1 MAAIKILVA
10 GIGGVGGFFGG
21 LLAKQ
26 FERSK
31 AVEVHFLARGA
42 HLKQIQQSGLQIIEG
57 DKRFVAIPKLATDDA
72 TQIGE
77 VDYIIVAT
85 KSYDLEQTI
94 QQLAPCIGPQTVI
107 LPLLNGV
114 DCRER
119 IQKLLPNNLV
129 CDGCVYIIA
138 RLSRPGV
145 VENQGNIK
153 KLFFGVEGLSDAR
166 LEVLEKL
173 FQEAGVEVTLTPQI
187 EKVIWEKFVFISV
200 TATATTYFDK
210 PVGAIVADTDK
221 RNTVIAL
228 VHEVD
233 QIAKQKGVTISDKIT
248 EQVLTKLESLPYE
261 ATSSLHSD
269 VKAKKNNTEVEALV
283 GYVVSAAQ
291 HFSVDAPTYQKL
303 FAEIQKRRLF

>member
-1 MAAIKILVA
+1 MAATKILVA

-26 FERSK
+26 FEDSK

-42 HLKQIQQSGLQIIEG
+42 HLQQIQKSGLQVIEG
-57 DKRFVAIPKLATDDA
+57 DEQFVAVPKLATDDA
-72 TQIGE
+72 TQIGA
-77 VDYIIVAT
+77 VDYIIVCT

-94 QQLAPCIGPQTVI
+94 RQLAPCIGPETVI

-138 RLSRPGV
+138 RLSRPGM
-145 VENQGNIK
+145 VENLGNIK

-166 LEVLEKL
+166 LDILEKL

-200 TATATTYFDK
+200 TATATTYFDE
-210 PVGAIVADTDK
+210 PVGPIVADPDK

-228 VHEVD
+228 VNEVA
-233 QIAKQKGVTISDKIT
+233 QIAKRKGIAISNSMA
-248 EQVLTKLESLPYE
+248 EQVLAKLESLPHA

-269 VKAKKNNTEVEALV
+269 VKSKKAKTEVQALV

-291 HFSVDAPTYQKL
+291 HFSVEAPTYQRL
-303 FAEIQKRRLF
+303 FAEIQN

>member
-1 MAAIKILVA
+1 MASTKILIA

-26 FERSK
+26 FQDSK
-31 AVEVHFLARGA
+31 AVDIHFLARGA
-42 HLKQIQQSGLQIIEG
+42 HLEQIQKSGLHVIEG
-57 DKRFVAIPKLATDDA
+57 DEQFAAIPKLATDDA
-72 TQIGE
+72 NQIGE
-77 VDYIIVAT
+77 ADYIIVAT

-94 QQLAPCIGPQTVI
+94 QQLTPCIGPETVI

-145 VENQGNIK
+145 VENLGNIK
-153 KLFFGVEGLSDAR
+153 KLFFGVEGGSDTR
-166 LEVLEKL
+166 LEALEKL

-200 TATATTYFDK
+200 TATATTYFDA
-210 PVGAIVADTDK
+210 PVGPILADSDK

-228 VHEVD
+228 VNEVT
-233 QIAKQKGVTISDKIT
+233 QIAKQKGIVISNNMA
-248 EQVLTKLESLPYE
+248 EQVLTKLESLPHA

-269 VKAKKNNTEVEALV
+269 VKVKKINTEVQTLV
-283 GYVVSAAQ
+283 GYVVKAAQ
-291 HFSVDAPTYQKL
+291 HFGVDAPTYRKL
-303 FAEIQKRRLF
+303 FAEIQKDIS

>member
-1 MAAIKILVA
+1 MAATKILVA

-26 FERSK
+26 FEHSK

-42 HLKQIQQSGLQIIEG
+42 HLQQIQKSGLQVIEG
-57 DKRFVAIPKLATDDA
+57 DEQFVAIPKLATDDA
-72 TQIGE
+72 AQIGA
-77 VDYIIVAT
+77 VDYLIVCT

-94 QQLAPCIGPQTVI
+94 RQLKPCIGPQTVI

-145 VENQGNIK
+145 VENLGNIK

-166 LEVLEKL
+166 LDTLEKL

-187 EKVIWEKFVFISV
+187 KKVIWEKFVFISV
-200 TATATTYFDK
+200 MATATAYFDE
-210 PVGAIVADTDK
+210 PVGPIVADTDK

-228 VHEVD
+228 VNEAV
-233 QIAKQKGVTISDKIT
+233 QIANQKGIAISNNMA
-248 EQVLTKLESLPYE
+248 KLESLPHA

-269 VKAKKNNTEVEALV
+269 VTAKKANTEVQALV
-283 GYVVSAAQ
+283 GYVVRVAQ
-291 HFSVDAPTYQKL
+291 HFSVGAPTYQRL
-303 FAEIQKRRLF
+303 FAEIQDRITGTK

>member
-1 MAAIKILVA
+1 MGATRILIA

-26 FERSK
+26 FEHSPR
-31 AVEVHFLARGA
+31 VEVSFLARGA
-42 HLKQIQQSGLQIIEG
+42 HLEKIQEAGLKVIESEEQ
-57 DKRFVAIPKLATDDA
+57 FVAVPKLASDNA
-72 TQIGE
+72 SEIGE
-77 VDYIIVAT
+77 VDYIIVCT

-94 QQLAPCIGPQTVI
+94 EQLAPCIGPQTVI

-114 DCRER
+114 DCRDR

-145 VENQGNIK
+145 VENLGNIK
-153 KLFFGVEGLSDAR
+153 KLFFGMEGGSDAR
-166 LEVLEKL
+166 LYALENLLRK
-173 FQEAGVEVTLTPQI
+173 AGVAVTLTPHI

-200 TATATTYFDK
+200 MATATTYFDA
-210 PVGAIVADTDK
+210 PVAPILADTDK

-228 VHEVD
+228 VNEVA
-233 QIAKQKGVTISDKIT
+233 QVAQAKGITISSNMPEK
-248 EQVLTKLESLPYE
+248 VLAKLESLPGT

-269 VKAKKNNTEVEALV
+269 FQNKKAYTEVASLV
-283 GYVVSAAQ
+283 GYVVTVAQ
-291 HFSVDAPTYQKL
+291 HFSVGVPTYQKL
-303 FAEIQKRRLF
+303 YTEIQGRE

>member
-1 MAAIKILVA
+1 MATTKILIA

-26 FERSK
+26 FEESK

-42 HLKQIQQSGLQIIEG
+42 HLQQIQQSGLQVIEG
-57 DKRFVAIPKLATDDA
+57 DEQFVAIPKLARDDA
-72 TQIGE
+72 HQIG
-77 VDYIIVAT
+77 VADYIIVST

-145 VENQGNIK
+145 VENLGNIK
-153 KLFFGVEGLSDAR
+153 KLFFGVECRSDGR

-187 EKVIWEKFVFISV
+187 KKVIWEKFVFISV
-200 TATATTYFDK
+200 TATATTYFDE
-210 PVGAIVADTDK
+210 PVGPIVADPDK

-228 VHEVD
+228 VSEVA
-233 QIAKQKGVTISDKIT
+233 QIAEQKGIAISNNMA
-248 EQVLTKLESLPYE
+248 EQVLAKLESLPHT

-269 VKAKKNNTEVEALV
+269 VTAKKANTEVQALV
-283 GYVVSAAQ
+283 GYVVTTAQ
-291 HFSVDAPTYQKL
+291 NFSVDTPTYKQL
-303 FAEIQKRRLF
+303 FAEIQKRNS

>member
-1 MAAIKILVA
+1 MSMTKILVA

-26 FERSK
+26 FEDSK
-31 AVEVHFLARGA
+31 AVEVHFLARSG
-42 HLKQIQQSGLQIIEG
+42 HLEQIQKSGLKVIEG
-57 DKRFVAIPKLATDDA
+57 DDEFVATPKSSTDNPDD
-72 TQIGE
+72 IGK
-77 VDYIIVAT
+77 VDYIIVCT

-94 QQLAPCIGPQTVI
+94 QQLEPSIGLETVI

-145 VENQGNIK
+145 VENLGNIK
-153 KLFFGVEGLSDAR
+153 KLFFGVEGSSDAR

-200 TATATTYFDK
+200 TATATTYFDE
-210 PVGAIVADTDK
+210 PVGPIVADTDK

-228 VHEVD
+228 VNEVT
-233 QIAKQKGVTISDKIT
+233 QIAKQKEVTISNNMA
-248 EQVLTKLESLPYE
+248 EQVLAKLESLPHA

-269 VKAKKNNTEVEALV
+269 VKAKKTNTEVQALV
-283 GYVVSAAQ
+283 GYVVTAAQ
-291 HFSVDAPTYQKL
+291 HFSVKAPIYHQL
-303 FAEIQKRRLF
+303 FEKIQ

>member
-1 MAAIKILVA
+1 MATTKILIA

-26 FERSK
+26 FEDSK

-42 HLKQIQQSGLQIIEG
+42 HLEQIQKSGLQVIEG
-57 DKRFVAIPKLATDDA
+57 DEQFVAIPKLATDDA
-72 TQIGE
+72 HQIGE
-77 VDYIIVAT
+77 VNYIIVST

-94 QQLAPCIGPQTVI
+94 QQLSPCIGPQTVI

-145 VENQGNIK
+145 VENFGNIK
-153 KLFFGVEGLSDAR
+153 KLFFGVEGISDPR

-200 TATATTYFDK
+200 TATATTYFDE
-210 PVGAIVADTDK
+210 PVGPIVADTDK

-228 VHEVD
+228 VNEVA
-233 QIAKQKGVTISDKIT
+233 QIAKQKGIIISSNMA
-248 EQVLTKLESLPYE
+248 EQVLAKLESLPPA

-269 VKAKKNNTEVEALV
+269 VTAKKANTEIQALV
-283 GYVVSAAQ
+283 GYVVTTAQ
-291 HFSVDAPTYQKL
+291 HFNVDAPTYQQL
-303 FAEIQKRRLF
+303 FAEIQKRNS

>member
-1 MAAIKILVA
+1 MSITKILVA

-26 FERSK
+26 FEDSK
-31 AVEVHFLARGA
+31 ALEVHFLARGA
-42 HLKQIQQSGLQIIEG
+42 HLEQIQKLGLKVIEG
-57 DKRFVAIPKLATDDA
+57 DEEFVAAPKSSTDNPDD
-72 TQIGE
+72 IGK
-77 VDYIIVAT
+77 VDYIIVCT

-94 QQLAPCIGPQTVI
+94 RQLAPCIGPQTVI

-119 IQKLLPNNLV
+119 VQKLLPNNLV

-145 VENQGNIK
+145 VENLGNIK
-153 KLFFGVEGLSDAR
+153 KLFFGVEGRSDAR

-173 FQEAGVEVTLTPQI
+173 LQEAGVEVTLTPQI

-200 TATATTYFDK
+200 MATATTYFDTS
-210 PVGAIVADTDK
+210 VGPIVTDLEK

-228 VHEVD
+228 VNEVS
-233 QIAKQKGVTISDKIT
+233 QIANQKGIAISNNMA
-248 EQVLTKLESLPYE
+248 EQVVAKLKSLPNT

-269 VKAKKNNTEVEALV
+269 VTAKKTNTEVQALV
-283 GYVVSAAQ
+283 GYVVSVAQ
-291 HFSVDAPTYQKL
+291 HFSVDAPTYRQL
-303 FAEIQKRRLF
+303 FGEIQKRIS

>member
-1 MAAIKILVA
+1 MAATKILVA

-31 AVEVHFLARGA
+31 AVEVQFLARGA
-42 HLKQIQQSGLQIIEG
+42 HLQEIQKTGLQVIEG
-57 DKRFVAIPKLATDDA
+57 DEQFVAIPKLATDDA
-72 TQIGE
+72 TQIGA
-77 VDYIIVAT
+77 VDYLIVCT

-94 QQLAPCIGPQTVI
+94 EQLAPCVGPQTVI

-145 VENQGNIK
+145 VENLGNIK

-166 LEVLEKL
+166 LDTLEKL
-173 FQEAGVEVTLTPQI
+173 FQEAGVEVTLSPQI
-187 EKVIWEKFVFISV
+187 KKVIWEKFVFISV
-200 TATATTYFDK
+200 TATATTYFDA
-210 PVGAIVADTDK
+210 PVGPIVADADK
-221 RNTVIAL
+221 RNTVVAL
-228 VHEVD
+228 VNEVA
-233 QIAKQKGVTISDKIT
+233 QIAKQKGIIISNNMA
-248 EQVLTKLESLPYE
+248 EQVLAKLESLPDT

-269 VKAKKNNTEVEALV
+269 IKAKKANTEVQALV

-291 HFSVDAPTYQKL
+291 HFSVDTPTYRQL
-303 FAEIQKRRLF
+303 YSEIKEHIS

>member
-1 MAAIKILVA
+1 MATTKILIA

-26 FERSK
+26 FEDSK
-31 AVEVHFLARGA
+31 TVDVHFLARGA
-42 HLKQIQQSGLQIIEG
+42 HLEQIQKSGLTVIEG
-57 DKRFVAIPKLATDDA
+57 DEQFVAIPKLITDDA
-72 TQIGE
+72 HQIG
-77 VDYIIVAT
+77 VVNYIIVAT
-85 KSYDLEQTI
+85 KSYDLEQTM

-145 VENQGNIK
+145 VENLGNIK
-153 KLFFGVEGLSDAR
+153 KLFFGVEGSSDAR

-173 FQEAGVEVTLTPQI
+173 FQEAGVEVTLTQQI

-200 TATATTYFDK
+200 TATATTYFDES
-210 PVGAIVADTDK
+210 VGPIVADPDK

-228 VHEVD
+228 VNEVA
-233 QIAKQKGVTISDKIT
+233 QIAKQKGIAISDNMA
-248 EQVLTKLESLPYE
+248 EQVLAKLESLPYG

-269 VKAKKNNTEVEALV
+269 VTAKKAHTEVEALV
-283 GYVVSAAQ
+283 GYVVAAAQ
-291 HFSVDAPTYQKL
+291 HFSVDVPTYQQL
-303 FAEIQKRRLF
+303 FAEVQKRIS